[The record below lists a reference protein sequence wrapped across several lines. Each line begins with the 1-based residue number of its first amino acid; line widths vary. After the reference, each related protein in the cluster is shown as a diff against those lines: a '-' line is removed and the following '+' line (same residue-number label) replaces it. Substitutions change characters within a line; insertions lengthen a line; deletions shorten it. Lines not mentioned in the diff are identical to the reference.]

1 MPRPRTI
8 AALLALSALLFAG
21 WTGATH
27 WHFSSGHFSSGHFSS
42 GHFSKGNL
50 LSEGSKGSCC
60 AHSELALSR
69 EDCGQEESHPGSVP
83 ESATP
88 HCELCD
94 FLAGNV
100 FALQLNVEIAGPA
113 TVVELLSELS
123 VMVPTRESRVASCR
137 GPPLLV

>member
-21 WTGATH
+21 WTGSTH
-27 WHFSSGHFSSGHFSS
+27 WHFSSGHFSS
-42 GHFSKGNL
+42 GNL

-69 EDCGQEESHPGSVP
+69 EDCGEEESHPGSVP